1 MNSYEV
7 TLSVLTNMTYA
18 VEARDEEEAYQLACV
33 QANQYGDEVQEH
45 LSYSVE
51 QTSFN

>member
-7 TLSVLTNMTYA
+7 TLNVLTNMTHTVKA
-18 VEARDEEEAYQLACV
+18 IGEEEAYQLACV

>member
-1 MNSYEV
+1 MNGYEV
-7 TLSVLTNMTYA
+7 TLSVLTNMSYT
-18 VEARDEEEAYQLACV
+18 VEASDEEEAYQLACV

-51 QTSFN
+51 QTPFN

>member
-7 TLSVLTNMTYA
+7 TLSVLTNITYTVNA
-18 VEARDEEEAYQLACV
+18 SDEEEAYQLACEEV
-33 QANQYGDEVQEH
+33 NQYGDEVQEH
-45 LSYSVE
+45 LGYSVE